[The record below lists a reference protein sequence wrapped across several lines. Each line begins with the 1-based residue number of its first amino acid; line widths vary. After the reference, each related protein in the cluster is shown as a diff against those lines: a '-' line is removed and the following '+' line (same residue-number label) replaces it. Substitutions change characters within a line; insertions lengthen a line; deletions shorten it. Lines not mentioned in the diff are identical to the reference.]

1 MDNIKRFEAAAGFLP
16 PGLRDIFMSLGDD
29 IKNDIREIRLRSRRP
44 VVAVTSEGSF
54 FIAGAGRLTRF
65 CSDIVLGA
73 DENEIEETFRRL
85 CGYSV
90 HSYADAINSGYI
102 TVSGGSRAGVAGTAV
117 TDGGKCT
124 VYFDVIVGKIANDR
138 TARTLQLYV
147 SGAFG
152 EPGTPE
158 ADSIAIALLLPNRLE
173 DQYCFLTPKAVECL
187 TFEGSKPYGI

>member
-29 IKNDIREIRLRSRRP
+29 IKSDIREIRLRSRRP

-117 TDGGKCT
+117 TDGGK
-124 VYFDVIVGKIANDR
+124 V
-138 TARTLQLYV
+138 TAVRDI
-147 SGAFG
+147 SCINR
-152 EPGTPE
+152 
-158 ADSIAIALLLPNRLE
+158 DS
-173 DQYCFLTPKAVECL
+173 QYPHC
-187 TFEGSKPYGI
+187 EGDKGRCG